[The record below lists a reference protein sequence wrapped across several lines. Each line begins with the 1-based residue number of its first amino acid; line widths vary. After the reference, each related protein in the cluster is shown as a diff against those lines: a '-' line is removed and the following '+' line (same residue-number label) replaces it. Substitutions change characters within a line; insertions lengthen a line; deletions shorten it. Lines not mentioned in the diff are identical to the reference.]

1 MLEKEKLYRQIQET
15 VEQKIAVAE
24 RSIASAKESRD
35 NDTKSSAGDKY
46 ETGREM
52 MQAEINKSEAQ
63 LNVAL
68 QLKED
73 LQRINLDRTYSFVE
87 QGSLVVTNLG
97 KYFISIGIGRVLLDE
112 EEFYCI
118 SLASPI
124 GKLLFKKSVGDKVK
138 FNEREF
144 LIKEIV

>member
-1 MLEKEKLYRQIQET
+1 MSEKEKLYKYLQEI
-15 VEQKIAVAE
+15 VEQKIVIAE
-24 RSIASAKESRD
+24 QSIASAKESRD

-52 MQAEINKSEAQ
+52 MQAEINKSETQ

-73 LQRINLDRTYSFVE
+73 LKKINTERIHSTVE
-87 QGSLVVTNLG
+87 QGSLVTSSLG
-97 KYFISIGIGRVLLDE
+97 KYFISIGFGRVFIDK

-124 GKLLFKKSVGDKVK
+124 GKLLHKRVVGDKVK

-144 LIKEIV
+144 FIKEIV